1 MNHQI
6 LGFPNQ
12 LQQPLP
18 QPLPPILSEAF
29 ILFSPLRKAAPSAP
43 LRRLELLSHGNETH
57 SCGAPSSCCSQQP
70 SGWANIESPSGDF
83 FRWKSRLFMHFTIQ
97 EKWQIA
103 ISFHR
108 KATIEG
114 KIRNTSPSLLHQM
127 PLWLVLIWR
136 CSSSSHWIHNHRCS
150 GCIPTHGDVVSW
162 F

>member
-83 FRWKSRLFMHFTIQ
+83 FRWKKSPFYALHHSRKMANSHLLSPKGNYRRENSEYLSLF
-97 EKWQIA
+97 
-103 ISFHR
+103 
-108 KATIEG
+108 
-114 KIRNTSPSLLHQM
+114 TSSNAPMIGAYLEVQFQFSLDTQPSL
-127 PLWLVLIWR
+127 
-136 CSSSSHWIHNHRCS
+136 
-150 GCIPTHGDVVSW
+150 
-162 F
+162 